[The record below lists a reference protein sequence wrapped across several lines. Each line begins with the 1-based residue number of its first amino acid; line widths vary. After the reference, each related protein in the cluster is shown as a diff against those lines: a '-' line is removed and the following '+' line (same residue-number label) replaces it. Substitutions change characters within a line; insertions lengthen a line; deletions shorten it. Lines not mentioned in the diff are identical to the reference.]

1 MEKALQ
7 ELEEEVAELE
17 RRSKMEKLA
26 TIEERLEKV
35 LEQHTAQV
43 AETKKAFASR
53 KESSPHYD
61 REARQ
66 QLAGASKGETSV
78 AKDVEV
84 VRKMLMD
91 EGSTLVFPEALRDV
105 ATDLGIVAERLDA
118 QQAGATTQRIQQ
130 DISETL
136 TELIRAVREELS
148 KGPGRAEAGPPPP
161 GDGPRKPPPL
171 ILPVAELRMLRLQQ
185 VRITRVTRRVET
197 QRKRKELTEGE
208 AKTQSRRL
216 AVQQQKIVD
225 LAQKIGEKMKGRTR

>member
-53 KESSPHYD
+53 QESSPHYD
-61 REARQ
+61 RQARQ

-91 EGSTLVFPEALRDV
+91 EGSTLVFPDALRDV

-148 KGPGRAEAGPPPP
+148 KGPGRGKSCGP
-161 GDGPRKPPPL
+161 GGKGGGGKKKPL
-171 ILPVAELRMLRLQQ
+171 IPPIAELRMLRLQQ
-185 VRITRVTRRVET
+185 VRIARGTSRVDA
-197 QRKRKELTEGE
+197 QRLRKELTDAE

-225 LAQKIGEKMKGRTR
+225 LSAKIAAKMKGSR